1 MLFNHISVHLL
12 YHLTNFHEPHRC
24 FFAHRGP
31 EALSSDGRWWAIH
44 GNGYPFMRSFMDF
57 HGFSC
62 FFLIFMDFDPL
73 YMETDGFGSTLGHR
87 HLADFHPFWMFFF
100 GSFCN
105 ILQCKLRNMVCG
117 KFCRHVAGPGSFQ
130 LCSTL
135 GRLFGDETQLSY
147 FSSVSHVGFLVSW
160 RFRVSREHLRSFEH
174 LAMRFAICK
183 HWPNMEYIWGFW
195 SRKSTHNWMVS
206 FMLSMS

>member
-1 MLFNHISVHLL
+1 MLFKQQRQVWTSMDSSSISVHLL
-12 YHLTNFHEPHRC
+12 YHLTHFHEPHRC
-24 FFAHRGP
+24 FFFCAPRLRGP
-31 EALSSDGRWWAIH
+31 ELTANFFWAIH
-44 GNGYPFMRSFMDF
+44 GNGWFFHEEF
-57 HGFSC
+57 HGVSWIFI
-62 FFLIFMDFDPL
+62 LIFMVFDPL
-73 YMETDGFGSTLGHR
+73 YMEIDGFGSTLGHW

-105 ILQCKLRNMVCG
+105 ILQCNLRNMVCG

-160 RFRVSREHLRSFEH
+160 RFRVSREHR
-174 LAMRFAICK
+174 
-183 HWPNMEYIWGFW
+183 W
-195 SRKSTHNWMVS
+195 V
-206 FMLSMS
+206 